1 VAYRLT
7 ILLLDRDGE
16 TAMETIIFSLKSI
29 PTITSLDAF
38 EDAVTAFKQGGSR
51 SEYMTRLFA
60 LGMPAD
66 AIRFLA
72 DCPGRT
78 TLVRER

>member
-1 VAYRLT
+1 
-7 ILLLDRDGE
+7 
-16 TAMETIIFSLKSI
+16 METIIFDLSNI
-29 PTITSLDAF
+29 PTVTSMDAF
-38 EDAVTAFKQGGSR
+38 ENAVEAFKRGGSR

-66 AIRFLA
+66 IIRFLA

-78 TLVRER
+78 MLVRERRAT